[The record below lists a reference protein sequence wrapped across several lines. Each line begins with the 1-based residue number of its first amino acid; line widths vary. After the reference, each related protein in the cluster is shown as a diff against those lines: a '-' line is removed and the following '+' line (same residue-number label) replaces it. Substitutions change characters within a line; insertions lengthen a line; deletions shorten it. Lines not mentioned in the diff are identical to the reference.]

1 MTELQG
7 LQLNSEALRKRR
19 CAVAGVVV
27 DTPTENADLA
37 RKAGLDYQILSDPD
51 LHTADAY
58 GLRHA
63 GGGPDGQDI
72 AHSAS
77 VLVDGA
83 GIVRW
88 TSVTRNIRVRPTPAD
103 VLTEL
108 DALPPP
114 S

>member
-1 MTELQG
+1 VTELQG
-7 LQLNSEALRKRR
+7 LQLNYDELQKRR

-27 DTPTENADLA
+27 DPPETNADLIRQA
-37 RKAGLDYQILSDPD
+37 KLEYSILSDPG

-58 GLRHA
+58 GLRHVA
-63 GGGPDGQDI
+63 GGPDGQDI
-72 AHSAS
+72 AHPAS

-88 TSVTRNIRVRPTPAD
+88 TSVTRNFRVRPTPTD
-103 VLTEL
+103 VRGAI
-108 DALPPP
+108 DALPPA